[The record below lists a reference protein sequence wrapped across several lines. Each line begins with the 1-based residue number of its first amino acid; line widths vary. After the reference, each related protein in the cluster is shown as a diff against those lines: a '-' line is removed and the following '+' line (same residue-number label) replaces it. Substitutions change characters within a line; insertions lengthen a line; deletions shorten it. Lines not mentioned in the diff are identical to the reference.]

1 MTIEEKI
8 IRTLIELADSLEEGM
23 RLEAVGILLAYGN
36 DGVINLRGEI
46 PTP

>member
-8 IRTLIELADSLEEGM
+8 IRTLIELADNSEEGM
-23 RLEAVGILLAYGN
+23 RLEAVRILLAYGG

-46 PTP
+46 PTA